1 MRKITNKISNQ
12 SCIVSERVAEIIVM
26 TATRKQLKEIV
37 ITPVKAKM
45 KDGMKNKH

>member
-1 MRKITNKISNQ
+1 MRKITNIISHQ

-37 ITPVKAKM
+37 ITPIKEKING
-45 KDGMKNKH
+45 GMKNKH